1 MPDEMPGLSHR
12 PGRYALYGPYY
23 RPAACWEIM
32 REGLW
37 AEVAKRHASV
47 LSAMG
52 AIYLSRTGRRG
63 RRGGWQT
70 GRAGVLVRNHL
81 LSAASEARRPR
92 LLALRLFRRH
102 ASHER
107 IQGVDLVVVIL
118 DRCLAQQLVLVVVVV
133 VVEVASSSSRRRRRR
148 RRRRCRR
155 RRRAAAAS
163 DRLCQFHLNF

>member
-1 MPDEMPGLSHR
+1 MPGLSHR

-63 RRGGWQT
+63 RRGGRQT

-81 LSAASEARRPR
+81 LSAASEARRVPR
-92 LLALRLFRRH
+92 ETQSGGRR
-102 ASHER
+102 
-107 IQGVDLVVVIL
+107 QGDGAVRMDACVRWVYGWQPGSGDYSGVIGRGL
-118 DRCLAQQLVLVVVVV
+118 G
-133 VVEVASSSSRRRRRR
+133 EIP
-148 RRRRCRR
+148 
-155 RRRAAAAS
+155 RAAPAARKAARS
-163 DRLCQFHLNF
+163 SKPSKLGATTSMTCVN